1 MDGLLQEV
9 ASKRK
14 AINDGPRPTKYM
26 RRGDIERLQQEEDD
40 RERERKDAEAR
51 DAEAQRVAQ
60 APSREA
66 TNSPHPDRDV
76 DSSKPETAQF
86 NISNEETIRRLR
98 SKGQPIR
105 LFAESDKDRRL
116 RLRALELIEEKDH
129 DRQGGQNDFKK
140 ALEDVEN
147 VEREMKAKG
156 TKGKKRDEA
165 EQSTNSV
172 LDLSLVKSD
181 PDKLYPLIYYALKRT
196 LREWGEAMEDRP
208 ESVKRTTQG
217 KLAAAT
223 QVQSAEYLKP
233 LFKTLRARSLPADV
247 LGRMAEIVHYMQ
259 KRQYQRANDSYLRLS
274 IGNAPWPIG
283 VTMVGIHERS
293 AREKISSDQVAH
305 VLNDE
310 VSRKYIQSLKRL
322 LTFSQTKYPPEDVSQ
337 LMG

>member
-1 MDGLLQEV
+1 
-9 ASKRK
+9 
-14 AINDGPRPTKYM
+14 M

-51 DAEAQRVAQ
+51 DAEAQRVAVVAQKAAAAAAKVSLCSVLHPASLFAIREQ

-208 ESVKRTTQG
+208 GTPV
-217 KLAAAT
+217 
-223 QVQSAEYLKP
+223 
-233 LFKTLRARSLPADV
+233 
-247 LGRMAEIVHYMQ
+247 
-259 KRQYQRANDSYLRLS
+259 LRLNNLYML
-274 IGNAPWPIG
+274 IRPQKAL
-283 VTMVGIHERS
+283 S
-293 AREKISSDQVAH
+293 AQRKGSSLQQPRC
-305 VLNDE
+305 
-310 VSRKYIQSLKRL
+310 SRQN
-322 LTFSQTKYPPEDVSQ
+322 T
-337 LMG
+337 